1 MASAPTPRAMVAAA
15 RMTDGKIHFFG
26 ITFSS
31 STLIMVSPQKQFMNT
46 LSNEYKTNKLDI
58 NASASNTYVPDSTAP
73 LPTKYLPMN
82 PLRGG
87 TPASD
92 NVVIKTRDRKST
104 RLNSSHVSIS
114 YAVFCL
120 KKKKT

>member
-1 MASAPTPRAMVAAA
+1 LAPSPFAAA
-15 RMTDGKIHFFG
+15 AWMTDANFLFSG

-31 STLIMVSPQKQFMNT
+31 STLILVSPQKQFMNT

-92 NVVIKTRDRKST
+92 NVVIKTSQPNT
-104 RLNSSHVSIS
+104 G
-114 YAVFCL
+114 
-120 KKKKT
+120 